1 MAGKPA
7 KEGGGRKGR
16 SAEQQQG
23 PAAMTQVMKAWE
35 ELTDLE
41 RLTWR
46 VQGKSRRMEGIN
58 YFKTVN
64 LRRLLRGEELAR
76 LPPSPKVFNA
86 KPILKRLSIR
96 NRAGRITL
104 MLELHRA
111 PTEPMTIWGSR
122 PCNRGSARP
131 DKCPRLGWLRAR
143 ANRRRNIT
151 DLYFKKHREYLIRNQ
166 VQMVGKRI
174 FIRLRHER
182 DEGANL
188 YEQVSAVVPL
198 PEG

>member
-1 MAGKPA
+1 VAGKPA
-7 KEGGGRKGR
+7 KKGGGGEGR

-46 VQGKSRRMEGIN
+46 VQGKNRRMEGIN

-76 LPPSPKVFNA
+76 LPPLPKLFNA

-96 NRAGRITL
+96 NRGGRITIT
-104 MLELHRA
+104 LELRRA
-111 PTEPMTIWGSR
+111 PTEPITVWGAR
-122 PCNRGSARP
+122 PCNRGLAKP
-131 DKCPRLGWLRAR
+131 HKCPRLGWLRVSASLVS
-143 ANRRRNIT
+143 NIT
-151 DLYFKKHREYLIRNQ
+151 RLYFKKHREYLIRRQ
-166 VQMVGKRI
+166 VQLVGKRI
-174 FIRLRHER
+174 FIRIRREV

-188 YEQVSAVVPL
+188 YEEVHAVVPV